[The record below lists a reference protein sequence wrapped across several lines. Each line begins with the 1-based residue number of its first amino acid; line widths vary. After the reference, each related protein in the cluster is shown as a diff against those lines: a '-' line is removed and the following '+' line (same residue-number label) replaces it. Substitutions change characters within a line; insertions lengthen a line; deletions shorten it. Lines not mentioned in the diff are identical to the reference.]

1 MTIESIR
8 KQALE
13 LRPSERA
20 ELAEALLSSLDEM
33 SESEIEALWVDEVR
47 RRGRELDEGVAE
59 AIPAD
64 VVRREAQALLKR

>member
-8 KQALE
+8 EQVLKL
-13 LRPSERA
+13 PPGDRA

-33 SESEIEALWVDEVR
+33 TESEIEALWVDEVQ
-47 RRGRELDEGVAE
+47 RRGRELDEGVVE